1 MSKFLIVYGTKEGQ
15 TAKISSRIG
24 EIFRERGYSADTYD
38 ACKIP
43 PSFKFEGYAGALVGS
58 SVHMG
63 QYSKSVIQFASTYKT
78 QLKGVPS
85 TFFSVSMQAASPTPE
100 QRAAIDPWV
109 QNFFKKCGW
118 HPKEYENFAGKLAYT
133 QYGWFMKFVMRTI
146 NLSKD
151 PEHAGDTSHDIEYT
165 DWNQVA
171 KFANDF
177 IDKSIN
183 NPDPERTK

>member
-1 MSKFLIVYGTKEGQ
+1 MSKLLIVYGTKEGQ

-38 ACKIP
+38 AGKIP
-43 PSFKFEGYAGALVGS
+43 SSFKFEGYAGVVIGS

-63 QYSKSVIQFASTYKT
+63 QYSKSVIQFAQTYKT
-78 QLKGVPS
+78 QLKNVPS

-109 QNFFKKCGW
+109 QNFFKKSDW
-118 HPKEYENFAGKLAYT
+118 HPKVYESFAGTLAYT
-133 QYGWFMKFVMRTI
+133 QYGWFMKLVMKTI
-146 NLSKD
+146 NFSKD

-165 DWNQVA
+165 NWDQVTR
-171 KFANDF
+171 FANDF
-177 IDKSIN
+177 VDKSVSS
-183 NPDPERTK
+183 PDQESTK